1 MRRVVL
7 HSFERT
13 ERDGAVP
20 VREPDCLSEH
30 GQEELVR
37 LLVRALQA
45 NPAAIDALARREP
58 PRPTVA
64 TACSGCDTPILSAR
78 AIGEALGRVGSGC
91 GIRWSPDHKF
101 SCENARAKNIFLRDV
116 FATHI
121 PKLFEDCRCF
131 KGAEGKCFI
140 AGGGKRQ
147 PIDAVQYMFMG
158 FPCKDVSSL
167 NTNQRKHRDAIAQGK
182 WCQAEKTGGVF
193 VHGVLP
199 YVTNHG
205 SQLRALILENVLGL
219 LIGNLYALACNM

>member
-1 MRRVVL
+1 ML
-7 HSFERT
+7 W
-13 ERDGAVP
+13 
-20 VREPDCLSEH
+20 REGSLP
-30 GQEELVR
+30 GQ
-37 LLVRALQA
+37 LL
-45 NPAAIDALARREP
+45 P
-58 PRPTVA
+58 PRVLGVTRQSCQLGQLEKHLAESEAAAAFGGHPT
-64 TACSGCDTPILSAR
+64 TSF
-78 AIGEALGRVGSGC
+78 RV
-91 GIRWSPDHKF
+91 IMHAQR
-101 SCENARAKNIFLRDV
+101 NIFLRDV

-147 PIDAVQYMFMG
+147 PIDAVQYMLMG